1 MVDSRLHGIVRI
13 TGQHIILLIWLAV
26 LASSCGNNGMKN
38 AFIVTPQLSAID
50 SMMWQQPDSAM
61 AVMKEFVESPE
72 ADSLNEF
79 DGHYCQLLVA
89 ELLFKNHYAQ
99 SNRAELMAAMGY
111 FDSLVAMEDRD
122 IPCAS
127 AQTATTV
134 FLDARAHYMNGAGYY
149 ERDSLPEACAE
160 YLRTLR
166 IMENRFS
173 GNELVDKKA
182 RFMAL
187 THNRL
192 MELFSHQFMQES
204 AIYCGKRSLAY
215 DSIAHSKPI
224 NMAGTLLYIGKQYAK
239 MNEYDSAA
247 YYYDLLLNC
256 IPDRNTVIYRDWV
269 AVTAMNQYCAQHDTV
284 AALDS
289 LKSTIAQ
296 SASEGERLNRYLTIG
311 AIYNDIGQYDSAKF
325 YWEPVFEYEKKGFNL
340 RIVSNYLR
348 EIALKEGD
356 TLKAD
361 QYAQVMAENSSSPGE
376 SQARVSQL
384 NEMFQSYL
392 QEKQEVASLGERK
405 KAVKTTLL
413 VLLALA
419 MVLGVTTI
427 MMRCRHRNRLATQ
440 EETAQKRLSETAKEL
455 KNQVDEAVQQAHT
468 MLPQRVND
476 IYHSK
481 VSNRM
486 ERIMAEFEAAYPHV
500 LEQLTAAYPELN
512 QVEQQIAV
520 LNFLRF
526 RSKEEADLL
535 GLTES
540 TIFKYR
546 SNLKKKVGSDPI
558 SVLIAE
564 R

>member
-1 MVDSRLHGIVRI
+1 MKKLFVRNI
-13 TGQHIILLIWLAV
+13 FTILLLSV
-26 LASSCGNNGMKN
+26 LFVSCGKHADRD
-38 AFIVTPQLSAID
+38 AFKASRDLSAID
-50 SMMWQQPDSAM
+50 SLMWQQPDSAF
-61 AVMKEFVESPE
+61 AVLEEYL
-72 ADSLNEF
+72 ADGGRDGACTVSTDNMF
-79 DGHYCQLLVA
+79 DNHYAQLLA
-89 ELLFKNHYAQ
+89 SELLFKNNLEQ
-99 SNRAELMAAMGY
+99 TNRTELIKAVVY
-111 FDSLVAMEDRD
+111 FDSLCGRD
-122 IPCAS
+122 GARTVS
-127 AQTATTV
+127 TDKV
-134 FLDARAHYMNGAGYY
+134 FLDARAHYMNGVGYY
-149 ERDSLPEACAE
+149 EHDSLPEACAE
-160 YLRTLR
+160 YLHTLR
-166 IMENRFS
+166 IMESCFTAD
-173 GNELVDKKA
+173 ELVGKKA

-192 MELFSHQFMQES
+192 MELFSHQFMQEP

-215 DSIAHSKPI
+215 DSIAHSKPS
-224 NMAGTLLYIGKQYAK
+224 NMAGTLLYIGNQYAK

-247 YYYDLLLNC
+247 YYYDLTLNC

-311 AIYNDIGQYDSAKF
+311 SIYNDIGQYDSAKF
-325 YWEPVFEYEKKGFNL
+325 YWEPVFEYEEKGFNL

-356 TLKAD
+356 TLKAN
-361 QYAQVMAENSSSPGE
+361 QYAQVMAENTTSPGE
-376 SQARVSQL
+376 SQARVSKL
-384 NEMFQSYL
+384 NDMFQSYL
-392 QEKQEVASLGERK
+392 LEKQEAVALRERE
-405 KAVKTTLL
+405 KAKRITL
-413 VLLALA
+413 VILLALA
-419 MVLGVTTI
+419 VVMAIVTI
-427 MMRCRHRNRLATQ
+427 VIRNRQRKRMAVQ
-440 EETAQKRLSETAKEL
+440 EEAAQRRLSETERAL
-455 KNQVDEAVQQAHT
+455 KNQIGKAEQQAQT

-486 ERIMAEFEAAYPHV
+486 ERIMAEFEAAYPHA
-500 LEQLTAAYPELN
+500 LEQLTAAYPDLT

-546 SNLKKKVGSDPI
+546 SNLKKKAGSDPI
-558 SVLIAE
+558 SAHIA
-564 R
+564 

>member
-1 MVDSRLHGIVRI
+1 M
-13 TGQHIILLIWLAV
+13 A
-26 LASSCGNNGMKN
+26 ASCGKPVETVH
-38 AFIVTPQLSAID
+38 APSPSLLSID
-50 SMMWQQPDSAM
+50 SLMWQQPDSAL
-61 AVMKEFVESPE
+61 AVLEEYLSDGGRDGACTVST
-72 ADSLNEF
+72 DNTF
-79 DGHYCQLLVA
+79 DNHYAQLLTS
-89 ELLFKNHYAQ
+89 ELLFKNHFAQ
-99 SNRAELMAAMGY
+99 TNRTELTAAMGY
-111 FDSLVAMEDRD
+111 FDSLTL
-122 IPCAS
+122 AS
-127 AQTATTV
+127 NQNAAIV
-134 FLDARAHYMNGAGYY
+134 FLDARAHYMNGTGYY
-149 ERDSLPEACAE
+149 EHDSLPEACAE
-160 YLRTLR
+160 FLRTLR

-173 GNELVDKKA
+173 ENELVGKKA

-215 DSIAHSKPI
+215 DSIAHSKPS

-269 AVTAMNQYCAQHDTV
+269 AVTAINQYCAQHDTV

-289 LKSTIAQ
+289 LKSAIAQ

-311 AIYNDIGQYDSAKF
+311 GIYNDIGQYDSAKF
-325 YWEPVFEYEKKGFNL
+325 YWEPVFEYEEKGFNL

-348 EIALKEGD
+348 EIALKEGN

-392 QEKQEVASLGERK
+392 QEKQEVASVRERK
-405 KAVKTTLL
+405 KAVRTTLL

-419 MVLGVTTI
+419 LVLAVVTI
-427 MMRCRHRNRLATQ
+427 VIRNRHNKFMAAQ
-440 EETAQKRLSETAKEL
+440 EEAAQKRLSETALEL
-455 KNQVDEAVQQAHT
+455 KNQVDEAVQQAQT
-468 MLPQRVND
+468 MLPHRVND

-481 VSNRM
+481 ISNRT
-486 ERIMAEFEAAYPHV
+486 ERIMAEFEAAYPHA
-500 LEQLTAAYPELN
+500 LEQLTVAYPDLT

-558 SVLIAE
+558 YALVADRKI
-564 R
+564 